1 MLKLET
7 NQIRT
12 LIVVPILLNTIHEE
26 QEPSIDSSM
35 KHGCALD
42 ICPRLRGLL
51 LKMSNAQIGQIMEN
65 RTRWWMA
72 WSSGDFC
79 RLLITIA
86 RSADWLF
93 SHKRCRTYLPR
104 AKGTVTSISFLVNF
118 QGGPLPHMKRFTRIG
133 SLRCRRDWRLML
145 GNCSSFSSSAVFLQ
159 S

>member
-1 MLKLET
+1 MFKLET

-12 LIVVPILLNTIHEE
+12 LIVVPILLNTIHKE

-72 WSSGDFC
+72 TFVVCWSPLQDQQTDF
-79 RLLITIA
+79 
-86 RSADWLF
+86 F

-145 GNCSSFSSSAVFLQ
+145 GNCSSFSSSADFLQ